1 MSFKKDKYEIIKKAI
16 NKDIANIAY
25 KYLLLKRSV
34 TKLFFD
40 TKYISP
46 YEQMFGGW
54 SYDTQI
60 PNTYSI
66 YGDILMEVLLT
77 EIKPTMEKI
86 TGLKL
91 IETYA
96 YARVYKK
103 GDILRRH
110 KDRFSC
116 EISTTLNL
124 GGDEWPIHIE
134 NKKNVGV
141 PDEKKGIT
149 MASNNKGIKVILQPG
164 DMLMYRGNILE
175 HWRDAFEGE
184 NCGQVFLH
192 YNDLKTKGTLE
203 NKYDSRPHLGLPS
216 SFKQKND

>member
-1 MSFKKDKYEIIKKAI
+1 MSFKKNKYEIIKKAVD
-16 NKDIANIAY
+16 KDVANMSY
-25 KYLLLKRSV
+25 KYLLLKRDV

-40 TKYISP
+40 TRYISP
-46 YEQMFGGW
+46 YEEIFGVW
-54 SYDTQI
+54 SDKQI

-66 YGDILMEVLLT
+66 YGDILMEVLLK
-77 EIKPTMEKI
+77 EITPIMEK
-86 TGLKL
+86 TTSLKL

-103 GDILRRH
+103 GDILHKH

-124 GGDEWPIHIE
+124 GGDSWPIFINNGNKNIE
-134 NKKNVGV
+134 VNLN
-141 PDEKKGIT
+141 
-149 MASNNKGIKVILQPG
+149 PG
-164 DMLMYRGNILE
+164 DMLVYRGNILE

-192 YNDLKTKGTLE
+192 YNDLKTKGALE
-203 NKYDSRPHLGLPS
+203 NKYDGRPHLGLPS
-216 SFKQKND
+216 AFKQKNV

>member
-1 MSFKKDKYEIIKKAI
+1 MSFKKDKYEIIRKVI
-16 NKDIANIAY
+16 DKDVANIAY
-25 KYLLLKRSV
+25 KYLLLKRNV
-34 TKLFFD
+34 AKLFFD
-40 TKYISP
+40 TRYISP
-46 YEQMFGGW
+46 YEEMHGVW
-54 SYDTQI
+54 SHAQV

-77 EIKPTMEKI
+77 EIKPVMEKI
-86 TGLKL
+86 TNLNL

-103 GDILRRH
+103 GDVLKKH
-110 KDRFSC
+110 TDRFSC

-124 GGDEWPIHIE
+124 GGDHWPIFI
-134 NKKNVGV
+134 NNGKK
-141 PDEKKGIT
+141 D
-149 MASNNKGIKVILQPG
+149 IKVNLIPG
-164 DMLMYRGNILE
+164 DMLVYRGNILE

-192 YNDLKTKGTLE
+192 YNDLKTKGALE
-203 NKYDSRPHLGLPS
+203 NKYDSRPCLGLPG

>member
-1 MSFKKDKYEIIKKAI
+1 V
-16 NKDIANIAY
+16 NKDIANISY
-25 KYLLLKRSV
+25 KYLLLKKDV

-40 TKYISP
+40 TRYISP
-46 YEQMFGGW
+46 YEEMFGVW
-54 SYDTQI
+54 SHAQV

-77 EIKPTMEKI
+77 EIKPVMEKI
-86 TGLKL
+86 TGLNL

-103 GDILRRH
+103 GDVLHKH

-124 GGDEWPIHIE
+124 GGDSWPIFINNG
-134 NKKNVGV
+134 NK
-141 PDEKKGIT
+141 D
-149 MASNNKGIKVILQPG
+149 IKVNLSTG
-164 DMLMYRGNILE
+164 DMLVYRGNILE

-192 YNDLKTKGTLE
+192 YNDLKTKGALE
-203 NKYDSRPHLGLPS
+203 NLEKLQYFLLGV
-216 SFKQKND
+216 FQRIF

>member
-1 MSFKKDKYEIIKKAI
+1 MSFKKDKYEIIRKVI
-16 NKDIANIAY
+16 DKDVADISY
-25 KYLLLKRSV
+25 KYLLLKKNV
-34 TKLFFD
+34 AKLFFD

-46 YEQMFGGW
+46 YEEMFGVW
-54 SYDTQI
+54 SDKQI

-77 EIKPTMEKI
+77 EIKPVMEKI
-86 TGLKL
+86 TGLNL

-103 GDILRRH
+103 GDILKKH
-110 KDRFSC
+110 IDRFSC

-124 GGDEWPIHIE
+124 GGDHWSIFINNG
-134 NKKNVGV
+134 NK
-141 PDEKKGIT
+141 D
-149 MASNNKGIKVILQPG
+149 IKVNLNPG
-164 DMLMYRGNILE
+164 DMLVYRGNILE

-192 YNDLKTKGTLE
+192 YNDLKTKGALE
-203 NKYDSRPHLGLPS
+203 NKYDSRPCLGLPS